1 MKWQKYCSQ
10 RRLKKTTAKGTVIR
24 VAGPVVEAKGMAQSV
39 MHELV
44 EVGKDRLIGEIIR
57 LEGER
62 ATIQV
67 YQNTT
72 GLKLNEP
79 VFGTGNPLSVELGP
93 GLVGNVFDGIQRPLE
108 TVRALTGPFIKH
120 THGVLPI
127 SREKKW
133 LFTPKTVVGALVA
146 GGDVI
151 GAVNETELIEHRILV
166 PPGVQGKIVGIAKQG
181 DYTVEEIIATLE
193 ANGEKIELRM
203 LQKWPVRK
211 PRPYGRRL
219 LPSVPLITG
228 QRVIDTF
235 FPVAKGGSAAIPG
248 GFGTGKTITQQQ
260 LAKWSDANLIIY
272 VGCGER
278 GNEMVDVLT
287 SFPKLTDPISG
298 KPLMQ
303 RTILIANTSN
313 MPVSARETS
322 IYTGIT
328 MAEYFRDM
336 GYDVALMAD
345 STSRWA
351 EALRELSG
359 RLEEMPAEEGFPSY
373 LPSRLAEFYERTGVV
388 ETLGA
393 EKRTGSICAIGAVS
407 PPGGDFSEPVTQHT
421 KRFTRVFW
429 ALDSELADARHYPSI
444 NWMQSYSGYIT
455 NLESWWSKHIDKEW
469 NSYREKAMRILQT
482 EDELKNIVKLVG
494 PEALPDKQRL
504 VLETARI
511 IRTAFLQQNALDP
524 VDTFCLPQKQFKML
538 KIIIDFHEQAERI
551 VIKGVPV
558 FKVTQLPVM
567 QEIMRMKTNVPND
580 KVNLLDELEA
590 RMQQHFRELQT
601 SLE

>member
-1 MKWQKYCSQ
+1 M
-10 RRLKKTTAKGTVIR
+10 LAKGRLIR
-24 VAGPVVEAKGMAQSV
+24 VAGPVVEAKGMAQAV

-44 EVGKDRLIGEIIR
+44 EVGKEGLIGEIIR
-57 LEGER
+57 LDGDQ

-67 YQNTT
+67 YQNTS

-79 VFGTGNPLSVELGP
+79 VSGTGNPLSVELAP

-108 TVRALTGPFIKH
+108 VLRTITGPFIKQVR
-120 THGVLPI
+120 GVSPL
-127 SREKKW
+127 SRDKKW
-133 LFTPKTVVGALVA
+133 GFTPKAKVGEMLE

-151 GAVNETELIEHRILV
+151 GAVTETALVEHRILV
-166 PPGVQGKIVGIAKQG
+166 PPATRGKLVQILTEG
-181 DYTVEEIIATLE
+181 DYTITETIAILE
-193 ANGEKIELRM
+193 SNGSKTELSM

-211 PRPYGRRL
+211 PRPHSRRL
-219 LPSVPLITG
+219 PASAPLITG

-235 FPVAKGGSAAIPG
+235 FPIAKGGSAAIPG

-260 LAKWSDANLIIY
+260 LAKWSDANLVIY

-287 SFPKLTDPISG
+287 SFPKLVDPTTG
-298 KPLMQ
+298 RPLME

-313 MPVSARETS
+313 MPVSAREAS

-328 MAEYFRDM
+328 MAEYYRDM
-336 GYDVALMAD
+336 GYAVALMAD

-351 EALRELSG
+351 EALREVSG

-393 EKRTGSICAIGAVS
+393 EKRVGSICAIGAVS

-429 ALDSELADARHYPSI
+429 ALDPELADARHYPSI
-444 NWMQSYSGYIT
+444 NWIQSYSGYISE
-455 NLESWWSKHIDKEW
+455 LALWWHAKVDKEW
-469 NSYREKAMRILQT
+469 NSYREEAMRILQS
-482 EDELKNIVKLVG
+482 EDDLKNIVKLVG
-494 PEALPDKQRL
+494 PEALPDRQRL
-504 VLETARI
+504 ILETARI
-511 IRTAFLQQNALDP
+511 IRTAFLAQNALDS
-524 VDTFCLPQKQFKML
+524 VDTYCSPQKQFRML
-538 KIIIDFHEQAERI
+538 KIILDFYSLAER
-551 VIKGVPV
+551 VVNKGTPI
-558 FKVTQLPVM
+558 FKTIQLPITE
-567 QEIMRMKTNVPND
+567 EIMRMKTSVPNE
-580 KVNLLDELEA
+580 KINLLDDLER
-590 RMQQHFRELQT
+590 RMQQHFSELEI
-601 SLE
+601 SLR

>member
-1 MKWQKYCSQ
+1 
-10 RRLKKTTAKGTVIR
+10 
-24 VAGPVVEAKGMAQSV
+24 MAQAV

-44 EVGKDRLIGEIIR
+44 EVGKESLIGEIIR

-67 YQNTT
+67 YQNTS
-72 GLKLNEP
+72 GLKLKEP
-79 VFGTGNPLSVELGP
+79 VLGTGNPLSVELAP

-108 TVRALTGPFIKH
+108 VLRSLTGAFIKQ
-120 THGVLPI
+120 VRDVPPL
-127 SREKKW
+127 SRKKKW
-133 LFTPKTVVGALVA
+133 AFTPKAKVGAKLG
-146 GGDVI
+146 GGDLI
-151 GAVNETELIEHRILV
+151 GTVAETELIEHRVIV
-166 PPGVQGKIVGIAKQG
+166 PPTTQGKLTEIASQG
-181 DYTVEEIIATLE
+181 DYTITETIATLE
-193 ANGEKIELRM
+193 SNDSKTELSM

-211 PRPYGRRL
+211 PRPYSGR
-219 LPSVPLITG
+219 LPASSPLITG

-235 FPVAKGGSAAIPG
+235 FPIAKGGSAAIPG

-260 LAKWSDANLIIY
+260 LAKWSDANLVVY

-287 SFPKLTDPISG
+287 SFPKLTDPTSG
-298 KPLMQ
+298 HPLME

-313 MPVSARETS
+313 MPVSAREAS

-328 MAEYFRDM
+328 IAEYYRDM
-336 GYDVALMAD
+336 GYSVALMAD

-351 EALRELSG
+351 EALREVSG

-393 EKRTGSICAIGAVS
+393 EKRVGSICAIGAVS

-429 ALDSELADARHYPSI
+429 ALDPELADARHYPAI
-444 NWMQSYSGYIT
+444 NWMQSYSGYISD
-455 NLESWWSKHIDKEW
+455 LAAWWHDKVNKEW
-469 NSYREKAMRILQT
+469 DSYREEAMRLLQA

-504 VLETARI
+504 ILETARI
-511 IRTAFLQQNALDP
+511 IRLAFLQQNALDP
-524 VDTFCLPQKQFKML
+524 VDTYCSSEKQFKML
-538 KIIIDFHEQAERI
+538 KVIVDFHRLSER
-551 VIKGVPV
+551 VVNKGAPI
-558 FKVTQLPVM
+558 FKITQLPITE
-567 QEIMRMKTNVPND
+567 EIMRMNTSVPND
-580 KVNLLDELEA
+580 KVSQLDDLYKRMEETFAKLEA
-590 RMQQHFRELQT
+590 
-601 SLE
+601 SLR